1 MNYEVKRTGHAASE
15 RMRLKFRAVLTGY
28 LLLLLA
34 LLFWSVW
41 GSAQT
46 NAPAPATTSHTTNA
60 THTGAVARVV
70 SALSPEPV
78 TFGLDEIDALQIKL
92 LGHPRW
98 QYLAFLIYVAGAF
111 LAARL
116 INFLA
121 NAALKKFVAGAT
133 NTAGDILLKLAAGPI
148 RVVVFVIL
156 VHVGL
161 RIFTWP
167 EWAEIFLSKGLKLV
181 VAASL
186 TYVAVRCVDVLMD
199 LWKAKLVR
207 DAEHPLD
214 QHLLPLIRN
223 SAKGF
228 LVIVAVLVTAQNL
241 GVNITSLLASLSI
254 GGLALG
260 LAAQD
265 TLANLFGA
273 VAIFLDKPFRVGD
286 RIMVDAVEGTVELI
300 GLRSTRVR
308 NPSGHLVSIPNKAMG
323 NATVTNVS
331 RRPTI
336 RTEMNLGLTYDTSNA
351 KLREAL
357 RLLEE
362 IYRAHPMTHDVWV
375 NFNKFAD
382 SALNINILHW
392 WKAQDQREYLA
403 GMQELNLAVKEKLEA
418 AGVEFAFPSQT
429 LYHRREELENA
440 VKPRM
445 NTDEHG

>member
-1 MNYEVKRTGHAASE
+1 
-15 RMRLKFRAVLTGY
+15 MRPKFRTVFTGY
-28 LLLLLA
+28 LLLLLT
-34 LLFWSVW
+34 LLVWSVW
-41 GSAQT
+41 VSAQT
-46 NAPAPATTSHTTNA
+46 NVPASVRVTNA
-60 THTGAVARVV
+60 PQSNVVARVA

-78 TFGLDEIDALQIKL
+78 TFGLDQIDSLQATW
-92 LGHPRW
+92 LGRPAW
-98 QYLAFLIYVAGAF
+98 QYLAFLLYVAGAF

-116 INFLA
+116 VNFLA
-121 NAALKKFVAGAT
+121 NAALKKFVARTKT
-133 NTAGDILLKLAAGPI
+133 NADDILLRLAAGPI

-156 VHVGL
+156 LHIGL

-167 EWAEIFLSKGLKLV
+167 EWLEIFLSKGLKLV

-186 TYVAVRCVDVLMD
+186 TYVAVRCVDVFMD
-199 LWKAKLVR
+199 VWQEKKSR

-223 SAKGF
+223 SAKVF
-228 LVIVAVLVTAQNL
+228 LVLVAVLVTAQNL

-273 VAIFLDKPFRVGD
+273 VAIFLDKPFRIGD
-286 RIMVDAVEGTVELI
+286 RILVDAIDGTVETI

-308 NPSGHLVSIPNKAMG
+308 NGNGHLVSIPNKAMG

-331 RRPTI
+331 QRPTI
-336 RTEMNLGLTYDTSNA
+336 RTEMNLGLTYDTPNA

-362 IYRAHPMTHDVWV
+362 IYRGHPLTQDVWV

-382 SALNINILHW
+382 SALNINIIHW

-403 GMQELNLAVKEKLEA
+403 GMQELNLTVKEKLEA

-429 LYHRREELENA
+429 LYH
-440 VKPRM
+440 KPA
-445 NTDEHG
+445 DAKPAGVSPL